1 MLFILTNP
9 ERFIRTFWLFILGC
23 YLSGSLSAS
32 AFYVYRA
39 PNGERVVTDRVISMP
54 GYELEHSR
62 LDANRT
68 ARALRGETVE
78 IGRAE
83 IERHI
88 RLASLSYDLD
98 PALIRAVIR
107 QESNFRSDALSVKGA
122 QGLMQLMPGT
132 ARYYGVTNPWDP
144 RQNILAGSR
153 HLSYLLTRYNDLDLA
168 LAAYNAGE
176 TAVERY
182 QGIPPFPET
191 QNYVEA
197 VKRWYGSY
205 R

>member
-1 MLFILTNP
+1 MLSTSMNLNT
-9 ERFIRTFWLFILGC
+9 RFRACWLLVLGYC
-23 YLSGSLSAS
+23 LSSALHAS

-39 PNGERVVTDRVISMP
+39 PNGERVVTDRAINMP

-68 ARALRGETVE
+68 ARALRGESVE
-78 IGRAE
+78 ISRLE

-88 RLASLSYDLD
+88 RSASFSHNLD

-107 QESNFRSDALSVKGA
+107 QESNFQVDALSVKGA

-197 VKRWYGSY
+197 VKRWYDSY